1 MKHDTKS
8 TPKFGLYLGGIIPIM
23 LCLSALSAL
32 ASGPLGEWKNVAGP
46 TFTRPADATPY
57 TSGDLVAN
65 SVTAG
70 SVVPIAIVFGSAGT
84 TENQIELS
92 RIRLFKSTTGVTG
105 ATFRVHLFSTLP
117 TVSAGDNAAIVIATG
132 AVGYLGFFDIA
143 AMQSF
148 TDGANG
154 AITTGSNRIVLSGS
168 TTIYALIEA
177 RGAYTPGTSETFTLT
192 LEGTVN
198 R

>member
-1 MKHDTKS
+1 MKYTAKS
-8 TPKFGLYLGGIIPIM
+8 IPIFGLYLGGIISI
-23 LCLSALSAL
+23 LLFTALSAL
-32 ASGPLGEWKNVAGP
+32 ASGPLGEWRNVAGP

-57 TSGDLVAN
+57 ASGDLVAN
-65 SVTAG
+65 STTAG
-70 SVVPIAIVFGSAGT
+70 SVVPIAVVFGSGGA

-92 RIRLFKSTTGVTG
+92 RLRLFKSTTGVTG
-105 ATFRVHLFSTLP
+105 ATFRIHLFSTLP

-132 AVGYLGFFDIA
+132 AAGYLGFFDIA

-154 AITTGSNRIVLSGS
+154 AITTGSNRIVLTG
-168 TTIYALIEA
+168 TATIYALIEA

-192 LEGTVN
+192 LEGTLN

>member
-1 MKHDTKS
+1 VKRTIS
-8 TPKFGLYLGGIIPIM
+8 ILLLTLT
-23 LCLSALSAL
+23 AAL
-32 ASGPLGEWKNVAGP
+32 ASGPLGEWRNVAGP

-57 TSGDLVAN
+57 ASGDLVAN
-65 SVTAG
+65 STTAG
-70 SVVPIAIVFGSAGT
+70 SVVPIGIVFGSGGV

-105 ATFRVHLFSTLP
+105 ATFRIHLFSTLP

-132 AVGYLGFFDIA
+132 AAGYLGFFDIA

-154 AITTGSNRIVLSGS
+154 AITTGSNRVVLTG
-168 TTIYALIEA
+168 TATIYALIEA